1 MTQTQLKPEQLAR
14 KFIDEHLQNTWW
26 KPHRPDFN
34 VETANKQLNFVQHVI
49 SGLKL
54 GGKAAMVLPDNVLFE
69 EGAGKEVRKILLKSC
84 NVHTILRLPLGTFT
98 YVPGVKANV
107 LFFDKGSKTK
117 DAWVYDLRTNMDK
130 INKGNSLK
138 EEHFKEFISLCEKQ
152 KEIDRFK
159 KYSYETIEKD
169 RDYNLDIKWIKDDL
183 LHTEYED
190 PDVILE
196 NIKESEEKIL
206 EQIDKITSVL

>member
-34 VETANKQLNFVQHVI
+34 VETANK
-49 SGLKL
+49 
-54 GGKAAMVLPDNVLFE
+54 
-69 EGAGKEVRKILLKSC
+69 LLKSC

-98 YVPGVKANV
+98 YIPGVKANV
-107 LFFDKGSKTK
+107 IFFDKGVKTK
-117 DAWVYDLRTNMDK
+117 NVWVYGLRTNMDN

-138 EEHFKEFISLCEKQ
+138 DEHFKEFISLCEKQ
-152 KEIDRFK
+152 KETDRFK

-169 RDYNLDIKWIKDDL
+169 RDYNLDVKWIKDDL